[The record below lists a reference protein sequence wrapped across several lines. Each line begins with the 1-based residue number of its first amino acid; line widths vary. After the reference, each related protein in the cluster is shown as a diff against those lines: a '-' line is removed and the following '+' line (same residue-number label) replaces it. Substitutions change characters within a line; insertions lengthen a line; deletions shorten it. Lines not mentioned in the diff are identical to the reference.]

1 MEFGTYLILYVM
13 TVVVF
18 FAIDIVWLG
27 VISKKFYDKHL
38 GELRSE
44 KVNWTAGL
52 IFYFIFIFG
61 IVFFVIAPAV
71 DASNIIIAIT
81 SGALFG
87 FVSYATYDLTNL
99 ATLKNWPVTV
109 TIVDLIWGTF
119 LSASTS
125 TIVYLLFSIF
135 N

>member
-1 MEFGTYLILYVM
+1 MDFWTFIILYLM

-38 GELRSE
+38 GSLRSD

-61 IVFFVIAPAV
+61 IVFFVIYPAV
-71 DASNIIIAIT
+71 DAVNIVTAIV

-87 FVSYATYDLTNL
+87 FVAYATYDLTNL
-99 ATLKNWPVTV
+99 ATLKNWPITV

-125 TIVYLLFSIF
+125 TIVYLLFSAF

>member
-1 MEFGTYLILYVM
+1 MGFGEFMILYLM

-27 VISKKFYDKHL
+27 VISKKFYDKQL
-38 GELRSE
+38 GKLRSE

-61 IVFFVIAPAV
+61 IVFFVISPAV
-71 DASNIIIAIT
+71 DQSNILITIT

-87 FVSYATYDLTNL
+87 FVAYATYDLTNL

-125 TIVYLLFSIF
+125 TIVYLLFTIF